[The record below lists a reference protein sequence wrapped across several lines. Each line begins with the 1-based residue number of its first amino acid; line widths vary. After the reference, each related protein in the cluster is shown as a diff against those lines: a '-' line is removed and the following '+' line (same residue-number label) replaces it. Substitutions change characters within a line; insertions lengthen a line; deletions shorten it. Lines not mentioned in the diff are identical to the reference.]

1 MPVTASAPC
10 LRSWTGRR
18 LCTRPRPRDLTHA
31 HPLTK
36 AMSIPHG
43 LSRFTVLSLSFKIH
57 FPILIYD
64 RAFLSLML
72 LRVQGC
78 GSLPS
83 RSVLRCMLALRLL
96 PERRRVFCP
105 ADAVLRRSHYDY
117 SLLDKNLFDNP

>member
-31 HPLTK
+31 HPLKK

-43 LSRFTVLSLSFKIH
+43 LSRFTVHSLSFKIH

-72 LRVQGC
+72 LRLQDC
-78 GSLPS
+78 GSMPS
-83 RSVLRCMLALRLL
+83 RIVLRCMLAISLIILRFL
-96 PERRRVFCP
+96 VFLF
-105 ADAVLRRSHYDY
+105 ADSAVSHILIYY
-117 SLLDKNLFDNP
+117 N